1 MNIEQLRDALL
12 YCTVINFALLWL
24 WALLYLLPH
33 AWMYQA
39 ASRMFRLTAE
49 QLDAISL
56 AGIIFY
62 KLGIVL
68 FNLVPYLAL
77 RLLK

>member
-1 MNIEQLRDALL
+1 MNIEQIRDALL
-12 YCTVINFALLWL
+12 YCTIINFALLWL

-33 AWMYQA
+33 DWWYRA
-39 ASRMFRLTAE
+39 ANRMFHLSAE
-49 QLDAISL
+49 QLDTISL

-77 RLLK
+77 RLIG

>member
-1 MNIEQLRDALL
+1 MNIEQIRDMLL
-12 YCTVINFALLWL
+12 YCTIINFAMLWL

-33 AWMYQA
+33 EWWYRA
-39 ASRMFRLTAE
+39 ASRMFRITAE

-56 AGIIFY
+56 AGIIVY

-77 RLLK
+77 RLM

>member
-1 MNIEQLRDALL
+1 MNIEQVSNFLL

-33 AWMYQA
+33 GWWYGA
-39 ASRMFRLTAE
+39 AQRMFRLSAE

-56 AGIIFY
+56 AGMILY
-62 KLGIVL
+62 KLGILL
-68 FNLVPYLAL
+68 FNLAPYLAL
-77 RLLK
+77 RLLR

>member
-1 MNIEQLRDALL
+1 MNIEQIRDALL
-12 YCTVINFALLWL
+12 YCTIINFALLWL
-24 WALLYLLPH
+24 WGLLYLLPH
-33 AWMYQA
+33 DWWYRA
-39 ASRMFRLTAE
+39 ASRMFRISAE
-49 QLDAISL
+49 QLGAISL

-77 RLLK
+77 RMVG

>member
-1 MNIEQLRDALL
+1 MNIEQIRDVLL

-33 AWMYQA
+33 DWWYRAV
-39 ASRMFRLTAE
+39 SRMFRISAE
-49 QLDAISL
+49 QLDTISL
-56 AGIIFY
+56 TGIVFY
-62 KLGIVL
+62 KICILF

-77 RLLK
+77 RFVL

>member
-1 MNIEQLRDALL
+1 
-12 YCTVINFALLWL
+12 V

-33 AWMYQA
+33 ERIYSAER
-39 ASRMFRLTAE
+39 RMFRLSAE
-49 QLDAISL
+49 QPDALSL
-56 AGIIFY
+56 AGIVVY

-77 RLLK
+77 HLV

>member
-1 MNIEQLRDALL
+1 MNIEQLRNALL
-12 YCTVINFALLWL
+12 YCTVLNFALLWL

-33 AWMYQA
+33 EWMYSA
-39 ASRMFRLTAE
+39 ARRMFRLSAE

-56 AGIIFY
+56 AGIVVY

-77 RLLK
+77 RLV

>member
-1 MNIEQLRDALL
+1 MTIVLIRNALL

-33 AWMYQA
+33 EWWYRAT
-39 ASRMFRLTAE
+39 SRMFRISAE
-49 QLDAISL
+49 RLDTISL
-56 AGIIFY
+56 AGILFY
-62 KLGIVL
+62 KICILF

-77 RLLK
+77 CIVG